1 MGWIP
6 AIATLVIVAV
16 AGGWFWAAVAARAE
30 ARRNRAPVRGPFLAG
45 VLCGMALGVALTAR
59 RRGLN
64 ALGASSLNAVLRRHR
79 VRSGISLDGVAV
91 RVLTGAAGLV
101 RAGPAS
107 TRART
112 RNVLLKPRT

>member
-6 AIATLVIVAV
+6 AIATLLIVAV
-16 AGGWFWAAVAARAE
+16 GGGWFWAAVAARVE
-30 ARRNRAPVRGPFLAG
+30 AGRNRAPVRGPFLAG

-64 ALGASSLNAVLRRHR
+64 ALGASSLNVVLRRHR
-79 VRSGISLDGVAV
+79 VRSGVSLDGVAV

-101 RAGPAS
+101 RAGPFEVV
-107 TRART
+107 RRI
-112 RNVLLKPRT
+112 RG